1 MQNLPSK
8 SMAVAEYVLFKKSFT
23 LHKRLVQFFEYLSH
37 NSCGQRKRA
46 FFLKHDQHNQ
56 EASGLKVYLN
66 CLKTGNILDA
76 NDLWWHPWKI
86 SSAFHRIHPLV
97 KLSILG
103 EVHRRFVR
111 QICPPQSK
119 VFVALHCWKIDT
131 QSLFLSGYKTVS
143 VFLILK
149 IHNFDDKFKPLWGL
163 RRFI

>member
-8 SMAVAEYVLFKKSFT
+8 NIAVAEYVLFKKSFT

-66 CLKTGNILDA
+66 CYKTGNIWDA

-111 QICPPQSK
+111 QICPPQIK
-119 VFVALHCWKIDT
+119 VSVAL
-131 QSLFLSGYKTVS
+131 SL
-143 VFLILK
+143 LK
-149 IHNFDDKFKPLWGL
+149 DRHSKPF
-163 RRFI
+163 FIRL

>member
-8 SMAVAEYVLFKKSFT
+8 NMAVAKYVLFKKSFT

-46 FFLKHDQHNQ
+46 FFFKKHDQHNQ

-66 CLKTGNILDA
+66 CHKTGNIWDA

-97 KLSILG
+97 KLSILS

-119 VFVALHCWKIDT
+119 VFVAL
-131 QSLFLSGYKTVS
+131 SL
-143 VFLILK
+143 LK
-149 IHNFDDKFKPLWGL
+149 DRHSKPF
-163 RRFI
+163 FIRL

>member
-8 SMAVAEYVLFKKSFT
+8 NIAVAEYVLLKKSFT
-23 LHKRLVQFFEYLSH
+23 LQKIFWVSFAQFLRPTKKSL
-37 NSCGQRKRA
+37 
-46 FFLKHDQHNQ
+46 FLKHDQHNQ

-66 CLKTGNILDA
+66 CHKTGNIWDA

-111 QICPPQSK
+111 QICPPQIK
-119 VFVALHCWKIDT
+119 VSVAL
-131 QSLFLSGYKTVS
+131 SL
-143 VFLILK
+143 LK
-149 IHNFDDKFKPLWGL
+149 DRHSKPF
-163 RRFI
+163 FIRL